1 MQLSVSGATDEKKT
15 PLAIL
20 LYVKR
25 KITISSL
32 LDMVF
37 TISSLL
43 DMVFTIYMYLSPYIL
58 YYMQMYYITVIL
70 CIN

>member
-1 MQLSVSGATDEKKT
+1 MQLSVSGVTDEKKT

-20 LYVKR
+20 PYVKR
-25 KITISSL
+25 KI
-32 LDMVF
+32 

-43 DMVFTIYMYLSPYIL
+43 DMVFTIYMYLSPYIS

-70 CIN
+70 CINESIVVDMVC